1 MPNNRKSR
9 ILIIDDDDG
18 FCRLVKNH
26 MERLAFEVICAN
38 SAEAGLSFSQNNNI
52 DVIILDH
59 VLPEQDGLSLLS
71 ALQSGKGAAPVVY
84 LTGSQDS
91 RVAVAAL
98 KAGAADYVVKD
109 VHGDFLIL
117 LENAVTNAMFATAIK
132 RDKERA
138 EAEVRIARDQ
148 FKALADER
156 ALLLREVNHRVS
168 NSLQLIASLL
178 HFQGDIS
185 GNADVKAALKE
196 ANGRV
201 LAVARVHRSLYTSFD
216 VRWVSLAEYLASIIR
231 DLQNVSSGGGG
242 EEHIISFSCDQ
253 IQASPDAAVAIGI
266 VATELVLNALKHA
279 YPKERGP
286 VRVGLQARA
295 SEIDLKVEDDGIGE
309 NDQLEGKRRRG
320 LGQRIIAGM
329 AEKLDGSIRYEKLT
343 PGTRAIL
350 TFPAGDHVRVLGSS
364 PSPPAPSS

>member
-1 MPNNRKSR
+1 MPNRKPR

-18 FCRLVKNH
+18 FCRLVTTH
-26 MERLAFEVICAN
+26 MDRAGFEVVAAN
-38 SAEAGLSFSQNNNI
+38 SAQAGLASAQENNF

-59 VLPEQDGLSLLS
+59 ILPEQDGLTLLA
-71 ALQSGKGAAPVVY
+71 ALQSGRGAPPVVY

-117 LENAVTNAMFATAIK
+117 IENAVTNAMFATAIK

-138 EAEVRIARDQ
+138 EAEVRIARDE
-148 FKALADER
+148 FKALAEER

-178 HFQGDIS
+178 HFQGDMS
-185 GNADVKAALKE
+185 KNADVKAALKE

-201 LAVARVHRSLYTSFD
+201 LAVARVHRSLYTSLD
-216 VRWVSLAEYLASIIR
+216 VRWVSLAEYLSSLIR
-231 DLQNVSSGGGG
+231 DLRNVSSGGGG
-242 EEHIISFSCDQ
+242 HQSTISLVCDQ
-253 IQASPDAAVAIGI
+253 IQAGPDAAVSIGI
-266 VATELVLNALKHA
+266 VATELILNALKHA
-279 YPKERGP
+279 YPKEEGGQ
-286 VRVGLQARA
+286 VRVMLLVR
-295 SEIDLKVEDDGIGE
+295 SPEIELVVEDDGVGVL
-309 NDQLEGKRRRG
+309 DQLEGRRG
-320 LGQRIIAGM
+320 LGQRIISGM
-329 AEKLDGSIRYEKLT
+329 ADKLEGCLHYEKLS

-350 TFPAGDHVRVLGSS
+350 AFPMGNQIRVLGSE
-364 PSPPAPSS
+364 ASS

>member
-1 MPNNRKSR
+1 MTNRKPH
-9 ILIIDDDDG
+9 ILIIDDDAG
-18 FCRLVKNH
+18 FCRFVKRH
-26 MERLAFEVICAN
+26 MDQAGFEVECAN
-38 SAEAGLSFSQNNNI
+38 TAEEGLAYAQKNKI

-59 VLPEQDGLSLLS
+59 VLPEQDGLTMLR
-71 ALQSGKGAAPVVY
+71 ALQSGRAAPPVVY

-117 LENAVTNAMFATAIK
+117 LEKAITSAMFATAIK

-138 EAEVRIARDQ
+138 EAEVRVARDEY
-148 FKALADER
+148 KALAEER

-185 GNADVKAALKE
+185 ANADVKAALKE

-201 LAVARVHRSLYTSFD
+201 LAVARVHRSLYTSLD
-216 VRWVSLAEYLASIIR
+216 VRWVSLAEYLSSLLR
-231 DLQNVSSGGGG
+231 DLENVSSGSSSQDTV
-242 EEHIISFSCDQ
+242 ILFDCDN
-253 IQASPDAAVAIGI
+253 IQAVPDTAVAVGI

-279 YPKERGP
+279 YPKERGQ
-286 VRVGLQARA
+286 VRISLRA
-295 SEIDLKVEDDGIGE
+295 PGPGVELIVEDDGIGATDLMQE
-309 NDQLEGKRRRG
+309 QKTRG
-320 LGQRIIAGM
+320 LGRRIIAGM
-329 AEKLDGSIRYEKLT
+329 ADKLEGSLRYETLT

-350 TFPAGDHVRVLGSS
+350 TFPAGDHVR
-364 PSPPAPSS
+364 AAA